1 LFVDHR
7 NHALPDVI
15 LSAFRLRTGMMNG
28 APPSLSVDEIARY
41 ALNLRDR
48 DDPEAAVVV
57 LEDAVRRYPA
67 EAILWQCLGLVHRAL
82 LESEPAI
89 SALEKAARLSPRDGK
104 IIQALAHVTLEAG
117 LPAVDL
123 FDQARRLMP
132 QDGSVL
138 IGRSAAQ
145 LAQGDATTAVAD
157 LESACRA
164 SPLWLEGH
172 GALADLKWLLGSGK
186 DFTSSYTEALAC
198 NPQSLP
204 LWLHLLDRYQRVER
218 FDLAHDALDAA
229 RKSLGEVEE
238 LRPFAAVCA
247 SELGNYAEADSMF
260 AQLLSQQTYL
270 RDTDLLTRGVRH
282 LLRTNRTA
290 AAVALAQNGLNRPDA
305 NKLWPYVATAWR
317 MLDDPQWQWLEGD
330 PRLVKRVKLYEPE
343 ELAALVP
350 VLRSLH
356 QLSHEPAGQSVRSG
370 SQTDGP
376 LFARIEPEIRDLR
389 RRIEKALRTHV
400 ADLGEPDPRHPVLQ
414 HRPKNIRFA
423 GSWSVRLQGA
433 GHHSNHVH
441 PQGWLS
447 SALYLAVP
455 AAEESGP
462 PPAGHLQLG
471 VPPAELGIA
480 LEPIA
485 AIKPEPG
492 WLTLF
497 PSTMWHGTVPILGGE
512 RMTVAFD
519 VKP

>member
-1 LFVDHR
+1 
-7 NHALPDVI
+7 
-15 LSAFRLRTGMMNG
+15 MMNG

-67 EAILWQCLGLVHRAL
+67 EAILWQCLGLAHRAML
-82 LESEPAI
+82 DSGPAM
-89 SALEKAARLSPRDGK
+89 SALHKAALLRPQDGK

-117 LPAVDL
+117 LPAIAL
-123 FDQARRLMP
+123 FDQARALMP

-145 LAQGDATTAVAD
+145 LAEGEAKAAVAD
-157 LESACRA
+157 LEAVCRV

-172 GALADLKWLLGSGK
+172 GALADLKWLMGQQEE
-186 DFTSSYTEALAC
+186 FVSSYREALASD
-198 NPQSLP
+198 PQSLP

-218 FDLAHDALDAA
+218 FDWASQALGAARDAL
-229 RKSLGEVEE
+229 GEREE
-238 LRPFAAVCA
+238 LEPFAAICA
-247 SELGNYAEADSMF
+247 SEQGNNSKADALF
-260 AQLLSQQTYL
+260 ARLLTQQRYL
-270 RDTDLLTRGVRH
+270 RNIDLLVRAVRH
-282 LLRTNRTA
+282 LVRTNRPA
-290 AAVALAQNGLNRPDA
+290 QAVTLAENGLESPEA
-305 NKLWPYVATAWR
+305 GKLWPYVAIAWR
-317 MLDDPQWQWLEGD
+317 MLDDPQWHWLEGD
-330 PRLVKRVKLYEPE
+330 ERLVTRIQLYKPH
-343 ELAALVP
+343 ELAAIAP

-356 QLSHEPAGQSVRSG
+356 LMLHEPAGQSVRSG

-389 RRIEKALRTHV
+389 QRIEKALRTHV

-485 AIKPEPG
+485 AITPEPG

>member
-1 LFVDHR
+1 
-7 NHALPDVI
+7 
-15 LSAFRLRTGMMNG
+15 M
-28 APPSLSVDEIARY
+28 
-41 ALNLRDR
+41 
-48 DDPEAAVVV
+48 
-57 LEDAVRRYPA
+57 LEDAVRQHPG
-67 EAILWQCLGLVHRAL
+67 EAILWQCLGLIHRAL
-82 LESEPAI
+82 LDSGPAM
-89 SALEKAARLSPRDGK
+89 SALEKAARLSPRGGK

-123 FDQARRLMP
+123 FDQARRLLP

-145 LAQGDATTAVAD
+145 LAQGDAKMAVAD

-172 GALADLKWLLGSGK
+172 GALADLKWLLGSGE
-186 DFTSSYTEALAC
+186 DFTSSYKQALAGD
-198 NPQSLP
+198 PQSLP

-218 FDLAHDALDAA
+218 FDLANDALDAA
-229 RKSLGEVEE
+229 RKSLGDVEE

-247 SELGNYAEADSMF
+247 SELGDYAEADSMF
-260 AQLLSQQTYL
+260 AQLLSQQRYL
-270 RDTDLLTRGVRH
+270 RNIDLLTRSARH
-282 LLRTNRTA
+282 LIRTDRPA
-290 AAVALAQNGLNRPDA
+290 QAVALASHGLSSPES

-317 MLDDPQWQWLEGD
+317 MLDDPQRQWLEGD
-330 PRLVKRVKLYEPE
+330 ARLVKRIKLYEPE

-356 QLSHEPAGQSVRSG
+356 QLSYEPAGQSVRSG

-389 RRIEKALRTHV
+389 QRIEKAVRSHV
-400 ADLGEPDPRHPVLQ
+400 AELGEPDPRHPVLQ
-414 HRPKNIRFA
+414 HRPKSVRFA

-447 SALYLAVP
+447 SALYI
-455 AAEESGP
+455 AAPGIEESGP
-462 PPAGHLQLG
+462 PPAGYLQLG
-471 VPPAELGIA
+471 VPPKELGIA

-485 AIKPEPG
+485 QFAPEPG

-519 VKP
+519 VRP

>member
-1 LFVDHR
+1 MISIA
-7 NHALPDVI
+7 N
-15 LSAFRLRTGMMNG
+15 
-28 APPSLSVDEIARY
+28 LSVDELARH
-41 ALNLRDR
+41 AVRMR
-48 DDPEAAVVV
+48 EGDDPEGATKV
-57 LEDAVRRYPA
+57 LREALKRHPR
-67 EAILWQCLGLVHRAL
+67 EAILWQSLGLAHRAM
-82 LESEPAI
+82 LETTE
-89 SALEKAARLSPRDGK
+89 ALDALGQAARLAPHDGK
-104 IIQALAHVTLEAG
+104 IAHALAHVTMEGG

-123 FDQARRLMP
+123 FDRAVRLRP
-132 QDGSVL
+132 DDGSVI
-138 IGRSAAQ
+138 IGRTAA
-145 LAQGDATTAVAD
+145 LFAAGDHAAAIND
-157 LESACRA
+157 LEQTCRS

-172 GALADLKWLLGSGK
+172 AALASLKWQLGQSHE
-186 DFTSSYTEALAC
+186 FVSSYREALTRDPHSA
-198 NPQSLP
+198 P
-204 LWLHLLDRYQRVER
+204 LWLGLVEACLRVER
-218 FDLAHDALDAA
+218 YEWAQTANEAASEALGDSPQLMPVRAI
-229 RKSLGEVEE
+229 
-238 LRPFAAVCA
+238 CA
-247 SELGNYAEADSMF
+247 SELGDHNTADTLF
-260 AQLLSQQTYL
+260 AKLLSQQTYL

-389 RRIEKALRTHV
+389 QRIEKALRTHV

-485 AIKPEPG
+485 AITPEPG